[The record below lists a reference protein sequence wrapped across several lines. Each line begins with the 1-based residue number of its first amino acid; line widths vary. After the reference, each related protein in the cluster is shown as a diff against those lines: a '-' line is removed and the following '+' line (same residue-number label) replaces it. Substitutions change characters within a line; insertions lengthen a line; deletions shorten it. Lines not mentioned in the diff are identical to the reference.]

1 MRTATTKSVGEARTA
16 LDAPAGPTGGS
27 AFARRLG
34 RSDVVERGATTADR
48 GTL

>member
-27 AFARRLG
+27 ALARRLR
-34 RSDVVERGATTADR
+34 RSDVVEPEASTADR
-48 GTL
+48 GPS